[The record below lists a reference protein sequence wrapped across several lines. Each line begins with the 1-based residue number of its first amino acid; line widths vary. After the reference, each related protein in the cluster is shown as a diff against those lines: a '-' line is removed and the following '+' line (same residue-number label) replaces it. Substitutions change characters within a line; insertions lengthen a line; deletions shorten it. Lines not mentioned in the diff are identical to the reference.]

1 MHDGNNTARNKHERM
16 LAAEEP
22 NAEPD
27 VKKEMVE
34 LIEIREQDEIPCKQI
49 KTE

>member
-1 MHDGNNTARNKHERM
+1 MHDGNNKARNKHERLM
-16 LAAEEP
+16 AAEEP

-27 VKKEMVE
+27 VKKEIVE
-34 LIEIREQDEIPCKQI
+34 LIEEEVIPCKQI